1 MRKIC
6 NGCGG
11 YVGIDCFNPVECEWI
26 ANDQRRIQRQ
36 REQERIAYLERR
48 VRELETDKSDGTNS
62 NYTDPEAGRES
73 GWSV

>member
-11 YVGIDCFNPVECEWI
+11 YIGVDCFNPVECEWI

-36 REQERIAYLERR
+36 HEQDRIARLERR
-48 VRELETDKSDGTNS
+48 IKELEDDRPNGTNA
-62 NYTDPEAGRES
+62 NHGDRHS